1 MIVSQIIQ
9 TGFPVVHLSDTVQEV
24 LDLMDRYE
32 LFHLPVVEKGVYI
45 GLISK
50 AVLEDTS
57 DVQQLVSAF
66 RPLLSPVS
74 CNEQAFF
81 FDALQLMVANSL
93 SLLPVIQSDI
103 FAGVITAKELLRVIA
118 GFLNTQDKCGVL
130 VIESD
135 PLRFSLGEVNRLIE
149 SNDLSILHF
158 SSRRE
163 SGLLIATLLVSKL
176 DIATA
181 VATLQRHGYVVK
193 YYFGTGEE
201 DHEVQENFQHLLSYL
216 NI

>member
-9 TGFPVVHLSDTVQEV
+9 TGFPVVRLSDTVQEV
-24 LDLMDRYE
+24 LDLMDSYE
-32 LFHLPVVEKGVYI
+32 VFHLPVVEKEGYI

-50 AVLEDTS
+50 VVLEEAS
-57 DVQQLVSAF
+57 DEQQVNSLSSF
-66 RPLLSPVS
+66 LSPVYCS
-74 CNEQAFF
+74 EQVFF

-93 SLLPVIQSDI
+93 SLLPVIKSDT
-103 FAGVITAKELLRVIA
+103 FAGVITAKELLRVMA
-118 GFLNTQDKCGVL
+118 GFLNTQDKCGVI

-163 SGLLIATLLVSKL
+163 SGLLIATLRVSKME
-176 DIATA
+176 IATA
-181 VATLQRHGYVVK
+181 VAALQQYGYVVR
-193 YYFGTGEE
+193 YYFGNGEE
-201 DHEVQENFQHLLSYL
+201 DHEVQENYQHLLSYL

>member
-9 TGFPVVHLSDTVQEV
+9 TGFPVVRLSDTVQEV
-24 LDLMDRYE
+24 LDLMDSYE
-32 LFHLPVVEKGVYI
+32 VFHLPVVEKEVYI

-50 AVLEDTS
+50 VVLEEAS
-57 DVQQLVSAF
+57 DEQQVNSLSSF
-66 RPLLSPVS
+66 LSPVY
-74 CNEQAFF
+74 CNDQVFF

-93 SLLPVIQSDI
+93 SLLPVIKSDT

-118 GFLNTQDKCGVL
+118 GFLNTQDKCGVI

-135 PLRFSLGEVNRLIE
+135 PMRFSLGEVNRLIE

-158 SSRRE
+158 STRRE
-163 SGLLIATLLVSKL
+163 SGLLIATLRVSKME
-176 DIATA
+176 IATA
-181 VATLQRHGYVVK
+181 VAALQQYGYVVR
-193 YYFGTGEE
+193 YYFGNGEE
-201 DHEVQENFQHLLSYL
+201 DHEVQENYQHLLSYL

>member
-9 TGFPVVHLSDTVQEV
+9 TGFPVVHLSDTVPEV
-24 LDLMDRYE
+24 LDLMDSYE
-32 LFHLPVVEKGVYI
+32 VFHLPVVEKGVYI

-50 AVLEDTS
+50 LVLEEAS
-57 DVQQLVSAF
+57 DEQLVNS
-66 RPLLSPVS
+66 LSHFFTPEY
-74 CNEQAFF
+74 CNDQVFF
-81 FDALQLMVANSL
+81 FDALQLIVAHSL
-93 SLLPVIQSDI
+93 SLLPVIQSDT
-103 FAGVITAKELLRVIA
+103 FVGVITAKEMLRVVA
-118 GFLNTQDKCGVL
+118 GFLNTQDKCGVI

-163 SGLLIATLLVSKL
+163 SGLLIATLRVSKME
-176 DIATA
+176 IATA
-181 VATLQRHGYVVK
+181 VATLQQHGYVVR
-193 YYFGTGEE
+193 YYFGNGEE
-201 DHEVQENFQHLLSYL
+201 DHEVHENYQHLLAYL

>member
-9 TGFPVVHLSDTVQEV
+9 TGFPVVRLSDTVPEV
-24 LDLMDRYE
+24 LDLMDSYE
-32 LFHLPVVEKGVYI
+32 VFHLPVIEKGVYI

-50 AVLEDTS
+50 LVLEEAS
-57 DVQQLVSAF
+57 GEQLISSLSPF
-66 RPLLSPVS
+66 LSPVY
-74 CNEQAFF
+74 CNEQVFF
-81 FDALQLMVANSL
+81 FDALQLMVAHSL
-93 SLLPVIQSDI
+93 SLLPVIQSDT

-118 GFLNTQDKCGVL
+118 GFLNAQDKCGVL